1 MEEQMQHQTMTARRT
16 GDLALPARRVSC
28 EVTTGLREGL
38 LQDLIAVNMMVRTAH
53 AQLAAEG
60 ASVPMLGLA
69 VATLDRDLE
78 HMRSAIREIEAVVAA
93 AA

>member
-1 MEEQMQHQTMTARRT
+1 MQHQTVTARPAATPHTARRQT
-16 GDLALPARRVSC
+16 C
-28 EVTTGLREGL
+28 TVTTGLREGL
-38 LQDLIAVNMMVRTAH
+38 LQDLIAVDIMVRTAH

-60 ASVPMLGLA
+60 ASVPILEVA

-78 HMRSAIREIEAVVAA
+78 HMRSAIREIEAAVAA